1 MATTSLWKVGG
12 NINNAITYVEN
23 KEKTEIPL
31 DNLNNTLSYAE
42 NEDKTERQY
51 YISGINCNVSNA
63 YEEMK
68 QVKKAFQKESGIV
81 AFHGYQSF
89 KEGEV
94 TPDIAH
100 KIGVELATEMWG
112 DKYQVIVTTHLNTDH
127 IHNVKFEIEKF

>member
-42 NEDKTERQY
+42 NEDKTEKQY

-68 QVKKAFQKESGIV
+68 QVKNTLNQGIRCMV
-81 AFHGYQSF
+81 F
-89 KEGEV
+89 
-94 TPDIAH
+94 
-100 KIGVELATEMWG
+100 IGMVS
-112 DKYQVIVTTHLNTDH
+112 
-127 IHNVKFEIEKF
+127 